1 MSTTITAPS
10 AGTEPTICELL
21 AAWHEANPPM
31 DAPDLAVADWFE
43 QGVRLLMPITT
54 DRAHPQHTTACEM
67 AREYSHDA
75 LALREC
81 ARSKGATR

>member
-21 AAWHEANPPM
+21 ATWHEANPPM
-31 DAPDLAVADWFE
+31 GAPDLEVAAWFE
-43 QGVRLLMPITT
+43 QGVRLLKPITS
-54 DRAHPQHTTACEM
+54 DPAHPQHITACEM
-67 AREYSHDA
+67 AAEYSHDA
-75 LALREC
+75 LAMHES